1 MIFYY
6 SGCGNSRWLAR
17 KMADQLGEEL
27 RFIPDLQREGFR
39 QYEPGPAESIG
50 FVFPIY
56 AWAAPELVT
65 QFVRSVQWGRAS
77 YVWMACTCGDEMGM
91 THKTFRKTLLS
102 AGLDLQGIFC
112 FQMPNTYL
120 CMPGFKLDSQE
131 LAREKVQKAEQ
142 KLPDVVQAI
151 REQRAVQDIII
162 GPLPRLKSYVIK
174 PGFVRSV
181 SDKKYRFTDECTG
194 CGKCVKVCPLRNLK
208 LVDGH
213 PQWQGHCTQCMACY
227 HNCPHNAIHYASYTK
242 GKGQI
247 ESLECSV

>member
-6 SGCGNSRWLAR
+6 SGCGNSRWLAE
-17 KMADQLGEEL
+17 KMASQLGEQL
-27 RFIPDLQREGFR
+27 RFIPDLQREGFCH
-39 QYEPGPAESIG
+39 YEPGPGESIG

-65 QFVRSVQWGRAS
+65 QFIKSVEWGRVS

-91 THKTFRKTLLS
+91 THKTFRRTLQFV
-102 AGLDLQGIFC
+102 GLDLQAVFC

-120 CMPGFKLDSQE
+120 CMPGFKLDSAE
-131 LAREKVQKAEQ
+131 LAQEKVDKAEQ
-142 KLPDVVQAI
+142 KLPSVVQAI
-151 REQRAVQDIII
+151 REHRAVQDIII

-174 PGFVRSV
+174 PGFVRYV
-181 SDKKYRFTDECTG
+181 SDKKYRFTADCTG
-194 CGKCVKVCPLRNLK
+194 CGKCVKVCPLHNLK

-227 HNCPHNAIHYASYTK
+227 HNCPQNAIQYASYTK

-247 ESLECSV
+247 KSLECNK